1 MPDPPIPMKWIEGV
15 GWPVERSPI
24 MRVRIESS
32 IRAGEGTDVARDV
45 RFGDGE
51 ARGVAFAAAAVV
63 TVRVYRSA
71 ATPWNRSIEAAS
83 RRPTP
88 ATTPLQSSP

>member
-1 MPDPPIPMKWIEGV
+1 
-15 GWPVERSPI
+15 
-24 MRVRIESS
+24 MRLRIESAICS
-32 IRAGEGTDVARDV
+32 GEATDVPRDV

-71 ATPWNRSIEAAS
+71 ARPWNRTGRC
-83 RRPTP
+83 RRV
-88 ATTPLQSSP
+88 ARRLR